1 MNQIK
6 LRPYQIESILQLRD
20 GFAKKHQ
27 RQLLAL
33 TTGAG
38 KTVVFSEM
46 VRLAANKGTQTL
58 VLTNRIELFSQTFA
72 ALERNDLT
80 VQKLNAQT
88 KKEFDQ
94 NAMVTVAMVETFKRR
109 KTNSYLPTFI
119 IIDEAHIAAFNKVI
133 DMYPDAKVIGATAT
147 PVGKHIY
154 KYYTNIVQPV
164 DTLQLIGEKFLMP
177 CESYQMEDDFSDL
190 KTRAGEYTEESLFAH
205 FNKRQL
211 YSGVIEKWKQKCN
224 GKKTVVFNVNIE
236 HAVQMS
242 EEFNM
247 SGIQSKCITSNTPKT
262 EREKILLDFKNGL
275 FPVLNNCGILTTGWD
290 EPTVECVVMNRKTK
304 SLPLWLQCCGRGSR
318 PSPNTNKSKFYIL
331 DFGMN
336 HDEHG
341 LWEEPREWNIKPP
354 KKKKKGEARVKSC
367 KKCQAVVY
375 ASVKV
380 CPHCDYEFPIKT
392 KDLVENGSLVLKN
405 YSALKTLKGKR
416 ISDCSIQ
423 DLLTLEITK
432 KYKPS
437 FIWRVLRSR
446 GIQQIKE
453 YAKIKGYTQG
463 WVYRQTQ
470 QIHDYEHTDYR
481 IK

>member
-164 DTLQLIGEKFLMP
+164 DTLQLISEKFLMP
-177 CESYQMEDDFSDL
+177 CESY
-190 KTRAGEYTEESLFAH
+190 
-205 FNKRQL
+205 
-211 YSGVIEKWKQKCN
+211 
-224 GKKTVVFNVNIE
+224 
-236 HAVQMS
+236 
-242 EEFNM
+242 
-247 SGIQSKCITSNTPKT
+247 
-262 EREKILLDFKNGL
+262 
-275 FPVLNNCGILTTGWD
+275 
-290 EPTVECVVMNRKTK
+290 
-304 SLPLWLQCCGRGSR
+304 
-318 PSPNTNKSKFYIL
+318 
-331 DFGMN
+331 
-336 HDEHG
+336 
-341 LWEEPREWNIKPP
+341 
-354 KKKKKGEARVKSC
+354 
-367 KKCQAVVY
+367 
-375 ASVKV
+375 
-380 CPHCDYEFPIKT
+380 
-392 KDLVENGSLVLKN
+392 
-405 YSALKTLKGKR
+405 
-416 ISDCSIQ
+416 
-423 DLLTLEITK
+423 
-432 KYKPS
+432 
-437 FIWRVLRSR
+437 
-446 GIQQIKE
+446 
-453 YAKIKGYTQG
+453 
-463 WVYRQTQ
+463 
-470 QIHDYEHTDYR
+470 
-481 IK
+481 